1 MKRSYNNLLMQQTE
15 RDRFVDGTDGRMTKC
30 FGRKMDG
37 RIRIL
42 KKSHPD
48 DRICCV
54 RNLVPWTDC
63 IGRNMDG
70 RIRLLKK
77 SDPPI
82 IPPGNPMPLT
92 ESFGGK
98 MYGKTRVL
106 RKLTTDNRINTA
118 GNPRLL
124 RIKSRSIKK

>member
-1 MKRSYNNLLMQQTE
+1 MNGEDYDQMDRQVGFQDHG
-15 RDRFVDGTDGRMTKC
+15 RDARIRILQNPEPTGQR
-30 FGRKMDG
+30 MDG

-42 KKSHPD
+42 KKSDPTRQD
-48 DRICCV
+48 GRI
-54 RNLVPWTDC
+54 RILKKSLVPWTDC

-77 SDPPI
+77 SDP
-82 IPPGNPMPLT
+82 

-98 MYGKTRVL
+98 MDGKTRVL